1 MLRVFSFSQAFYSG
15 RGKLSIN
22 TAWESW
28 LTLPLGRDE
37 KENHSKP
44 QSVFSIAV
52 DLQFDSVVSGA
63 KDGEGDRRGQGGADL
78 QPRIARGNR
87 GKGVARRFRRVIHV
101 VDSTTIQLVASCMD
115 WAKHRRRKAAAKC
128 HLRLDLHSFL
138 PRFAM
143 ILSAAFI
150 KWLRGKVL
158 QPVMQGDQVLFQ
170 LS

>member
-87 GKGVARRFRRVIHV
+87 GKGVAWRVIHA
-101 VDSTTIQLVASCMD
+101 VDSTITKWSTPAWTGPNTGGARWLPFALGPSQFSAP
-115 WAKHRRRKAAAKC
+115 
-128 HLRLDLHSFL
+128 LRHY
-138 PRFAM
+138 
-143 ILSAAFI
+143 
-150 KWLRGKVL
+150 
-158 QPVMQGDQVLFQ
+158 
-170 LS
+170 